1 MTEINCL
8 IGQSGGPT
16 AVINASV
23 KGVIDAVKETDIDK
37 IYGMKFGI
45 QGALKG
51 ELIDLTSKSSGELK
65 LLRNTPSSILGTS
78 RYKIEDYHENEE
90 DYLKLFELVDKFN
103 IKYLFYIG
111 GNDSMDTVY
120 KLNKYAK
127 EKNIEIKIVGI
138 PKTVDND
145 LMETDHCPGYGSAA
159 KYIATS
165 VMEIARDSRVYDI
178 KNVHIVEA
186 MGRSSG
192 WLAASSILASTE
204 ALYAPDLIYLP
215 ELEFSVDD
223 FVRDVEKVMKN
234 QKAVTVVVSE
244 GIKDKNGNY
253 ISAGKST
260 EHDHFGHKKLGGAA
274 AVLAPFI
281 KGNLCNRVKAIKFDV
296 MQRAAAHAAS
306 GRDIEE
312 TYQLGREAVNAAL
325 EGHSGI
331 MIALKRVSNDPY
343 KVKLIQ
349 VPAEKVANKVK
360 TVPEAWI
367 DKKENRLTQE
377 FIDYVKPL
385 IQGDN
390 GIIYKDGLPQYAA
403 LDHIRTED
411 IVLK

>member
-51 ELIDLTSKSSGELK
+51 ELIDLTNKSSGELK

-90 DYLKLFELVDKFN
+90 DYVKLFKLVEDFN

-120 KLNKYAK
+120 KLNKYAE
-127 EKNIEIKIVGI
+127 EKNIDIKIVGI

-178 KNVHIVEA
+178 KNVHIIEA

-192 WLAASSILASTE
+192 
-204 ALYAPDLIYLP
+204 
-215 ELEFSVDD
+215 
-223 FVRDVEKVMKN
+223 
-234 QKAVTVVVSE
+234 
-244 GIKDKNGNY
+244 
-253 ISAGKST
+253 
-260 EHDHFGHKKLGGAA
+260 
-274 AVLAPFI
+274 
-281 KGNLCNRVKAIKFDV
+281 
-296 MQRAAAHAAS
+296 
-306 GRDIEE
+306 
-312 TYQLGREAVNAAL
+312 
-325 EGHSGI
+325 
-331 MIALKRVSNDPY
+331 
-343 KVKLIQ
+343 
-349 VPAEKVANKVK
+349 
-360 TVPEAWI
+360 
-367 DKKENRLTQE
+367 
-377 FIDYVKPL
+377 
-385 IQGDN
+385 
-390 GIIYKDGLPQYAA
+390 
-403 LDHIRTED
+403 
-411 IVLK
+411 